1 MDMTTEQDAIVLS
14 QANLGYW
21 EFSRERWSTFR
32 AEVAM
37 NLSSSEMEA
46 LISSAQPMTPEEV
59 MNILLPLSRLLNLN
73 FAATRTV
80 SQAQADFLG
89 LPLLRPPYIV
99 GISGSVA
106 VGKSSFARVLSAL
119 LSSWPGSPHVQL
131 VTTDSFLFPLA
142 TLAEK
147 NLLHRKGF
155 PESYD
160 KSLFLDFLHSV
171 CNNGEAVPIPTY
183 SHVRYDIVPNEMQ
196 RVQSPDIIV
205 LEGLNVL
212 QEGNCSGLNVLDFI
226 DFSIYIDA
234 SPDDIKKWYLE
245 RFVYLK
251 NTAFQSAE
259 SYFNKFKNL
268 SDLEALS
275 MASDTW
281 DRVNLTNLVEHIL
294 PTRERASLIINKSSD
309 HSIDRLLL
317 RAI

>member
-1 MDMTTEQDAIVLS
+1 MTTEQDAIVLS
-14 QANLGYW
+14 QANLGYR

-37 NLSSSEMEA
+37 SLSSSEMEA
-46 LISSAQPMTPEEV
+46 LISSTQPMTPEEV

-80 SQAQADFLG
+80 SQVQADFLG
-89 LPLLRPPYIV
+89 VPLLRSPYIV

-160 KSLFLDFLHSV
+160 KSLFLGFLHSV
-171 CNNGEAVPIPTY
+171 CNKGEAVQIPTY

-212 QEGNCSGLNVLDFI
+212 QEDKCSGLNVLDFI

-294 PTRERASLIINKSSD
+294 PTRERASLIINKSSN

>member
-160 KSLFLDFLHSV
+160 KSLFLGFLHSV
-171 CNNGEAVPIPTY
+171 CNKGEAVPIPTY

-294 PTRERASLIINKSSD
+294 PTRERDSLIINKSSD

>member
-1 MDMTTEQDAIVLS
+1 MDMTIEQDAIVLS

-171 CNNGEAVPIPTY
+171 CNKGEAVPIPTY